1 MYLNKLNENQK
12 GLFLQLVYA
21 AAMANGEYVE
31 QEKAIIETYCR
42 EMDTEFDPKDA
53 TNDVDAVISVLSSIS
68 TDEEKRIIV
77 FEVMGLILADYTY
90 DDAEKGFM
98 GKLSAAF
105 GVDKAYIDKC
115 EMLIDEY
122 LKLQSDINALVL

>member
-1 MYLNKLNENQK
+1 
-12 GLFLQLVYA
+12 
-21 AAMANGEYVE
+21 MANGEYVE